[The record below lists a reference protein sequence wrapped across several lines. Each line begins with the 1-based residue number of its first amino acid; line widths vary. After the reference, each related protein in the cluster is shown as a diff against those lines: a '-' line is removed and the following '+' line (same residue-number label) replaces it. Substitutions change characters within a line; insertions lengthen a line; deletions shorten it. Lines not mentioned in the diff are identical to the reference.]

1 MCILLLTISARLL
14 FPYRSNM
21 EHGPFVWKDG
31 NLKPSPNPWSW
42 NRLTNVVYVE
52 QPVGVG
58 FTTGNVTAT
67 DEDDLSE
74 QFIGFWK
81 NFIKTFSMQG
91 YKIYITGE
99 SYAGVYCSYIANA
112 MLEKND
118 TTHYDVRGMMLV
130 DALLTDYDVQSA
142 VPAVPFVDYHRSLFH
157 FNDTFR
163 AQIHQLH
170 KDCGDA
176 DYLATYLTY
185 PPPHEQPVFSSS
197 DECTNVFTLIA
208 NESFRINPCFNYY
221 NIASLCPFPYN
232 PTGISHSLFF
242 KSTRGVY
249 FDRADVRRAIHATHG
264 DNNRAWQVCSDGPV
278 FINDTDL
285 SELPAR
291 TVLPA
296 VVDATQNVIITHGHL
311 DFSAAANGT
320 LLALQNMTW
329 GGSLG
334 FAQAPIE
341 PLVIPRH
348 ALAGAY
354 AIQGLA
360 DKADLENMQPLG
372 QLGAEAVLGVTHA
385 ERGLVYAG
393 VDIAGHLGPADA
405 PSVAFRLVEFL
416 LRRAESLSDG
426 EPFTI
431 EIY

>member
-1 MCILLLTISARLL
+1 
-14 FPYRSNM
+14 M

-42 NRLTNVVYVE
+42 NRLTNVIYVE

-118 TTHYDVRGMMLV
+118 TTHHDVRGMMLV

-170 KDCGDA
+170 KDCGYA

-208 NESFRINPCFNYY
+208 NESFRMNPCFNYY

-232 PTGISHSLFF
+232 PIGIS
-242 KSTRGVY
+242 V
-249 FDRADVRRAIHATHG
+249 
-264 DNNRAWQVCSDGPV
+264 
-278 FINDTDL
+278 
-285 SELPAR
+285 
-291 TVLPA
+291 
-296 VVDATQNVIITHGHL
+296 
-311 DFSAAANGT
+311 
-320 LLALQNMTW
+320 
-329 GGSLG
+329 G
-334 FAQAPIE
+334 F
-341 PLVIPRH
+341 
-348 ALAGAY
+348 
-354 AIQGLA
+354 
-360 DKADLENMQPLG
+360 
-372 QLGAEAVLGVTHA
+372 
-385 ERGLVYAG
+385 
-393 VDIAGHLGPADA
+393 
-405 PSVAFRLVEFL
+405 
-416 LRRAESLSDG
+416 
-426 EPFTI
+426 
-431 EIY
+431 